1 MTMPMSS
8 MAEAI
13 RKVRLRT
20 TLVLRLIWKRF
31 IGNRISRKFPRRRLV
46 VHHKVH
52 KENVSRPWSVVE
64 DLPVVFFATDNGL
77 PTTDAQLPW

>member
-1 MTMPMSS
+1 

-31 IGNRISRKFPRRRLV
+31 MKILLPLLYRTTTACVVMFKKFY
-46 VHHKVH
+46 KI
-52 KENVSRPWSVVE
+52 
-64 DLPVVFFATDNGL
+64 
-77 PTTDAQLPW
+77 